1 MRGPP
6 KSDRVYSVLRQRI
19 RDIALAPGTLLAKE
33 QIAAELGVSR
43 APVSEA
49 LARLAEEGLVDIF
62 PQHGSFVAE
71 IRASDIREALFL
83 RAALEVEAIRRS
95 ASLGDQELCAALE
108 ANLEAQSQALDA
120 HDLREFY
127 ELDEA
132 LHERILAAIGC
143 ARVGKLLDAAR
154 APLDRM
160 RQLTLPRGERASATL
175 REHRWIVEAIKSG
188 DPEFAG
194 SAMRAHLNAVADA
207 IEEQLRG
214 ISQGSPVR
222 GINGRKNLAE
232 VLTPASAR

>member
-6 KSDRVYSVLRQRI
+6 KSDRVYGVLRQRI

-49 LARLAEEGLVDIF
+49 LARLAEERLVDIF

-71 IRASDIREALFL
+71 IRADDIREALFL

-95 ASLGDQELCAALE
+95 ASLRDQALCAALE
-108 ANLEAQSQALDA
+108 ANLEAQSQALA
-120 HDLREFY
+120 GHDLRKFY

-132 LHERILAAIGC
+132 LHERILAASGC

-160 RQLTLPRGERASATL
+160 RQLTLPKGERAGATL

-194 SAMRAHLNAVADA
+194 AAMRAHLNAVADA
-207 IEEQLRG
+207 IEEQLRAL
-214 ISQGSPVR
+214 SQGCAVR
-222 GINGRKNLAE
+222 GINGRKNPAE